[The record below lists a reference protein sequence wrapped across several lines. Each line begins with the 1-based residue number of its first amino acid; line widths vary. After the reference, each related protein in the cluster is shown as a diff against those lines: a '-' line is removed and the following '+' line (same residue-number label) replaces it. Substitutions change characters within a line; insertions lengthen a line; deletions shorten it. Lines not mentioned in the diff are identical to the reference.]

1 MKKYKRQKQP
11 WPTKK
16 VMEQVYENNLWGGGV
31 VDFYS
36 GDGSHHKHLVD
47 PYLKAVISFLNSFK
61 KKLVVCDLG
70 CGDFHIGKELVP
82 FSDRYFAVD
91 IVASLIAS
99 NKEKFQLH
107 NLTFQCLDIA
117 EDELPVGDCAIVRQV
132 LQHLSNVEIEK
143 IVRKL
148 QSFKYVILTE
158 HLPNGEF
165 LPNVDIISGQGIR
178 IKKNSGVDILQAP
191 FYLKVKD
198 CKKLVSID
206 LGAKKGIVVTTLYTL

>member
-1 MKKYKRQKQP
+1 MKKIKRQKQP

-16 VMEQVYENNLWGGGV
+16 VMEQVYEKNLWGGGV

-36 GDGSHHKHLVD
+36 GDGSHHKHLVA

-70 CGDFHIGKELVP
+70 CGDFTIGKELVP
-82 FSDRYFAVD
+82 FSDRYIAVD
-91 IVASLIAS
+91 IVAPLIAF
-99 NKEKFQLH
+99 NKEKFQFH

-143 IVRKL
+143 IVRNL

-178 IKKNSGVDILQAP
+178 NKKNSGIDILQAP

-206 LGAKKGIVVTTLYTL
+206 LGTKKGIVVTTLYTL

>member
-1 MKKYKRQKQP
+1 
-11 WPTKK
+11 
-16 VMEQVYENNLWGGGV
+16 
-31 VDFYS
+31 
-36 GDGSHHKHLVD
+36 
-47 PYLKAVISFLNSFK
+47 
-61 KKLVVCDLG
+61 
-70 CGDFHIGKELVP
+70 
-82 FSDRYFAVD
+82 
-91 IVASLIAS
+91 
-99 NKEKFQLH
+99 
-107 NLTFQCLDIA
+107 LDIA

-143 IVRKL
+143 IVRNL

-178 IKKNSGVDILQAP
+178 NKKNSGIDILQAP

-206 LGAKKGIVVTTLYTL
+206 LGTKKGIVVTTLYTL